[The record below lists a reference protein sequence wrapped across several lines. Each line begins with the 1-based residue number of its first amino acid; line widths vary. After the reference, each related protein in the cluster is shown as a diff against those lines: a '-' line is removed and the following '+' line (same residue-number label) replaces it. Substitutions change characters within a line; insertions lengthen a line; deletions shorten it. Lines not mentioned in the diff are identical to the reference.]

1 MNKSSLVEAVADKT
15 GITKK
20 SSEIILNAVLE
31 AITEQLTVGNTVRL
45 VGFGSFVVKRRNAR
59 KCVNPHTGEDIYV
72 PSKQVPVF
80 KAGKQLKLLTNRR

>member
-1 MNKSSLVEAVADKT
+1 MNKADLIGAVADKT
-15 GITKK
+15 GINKK

-59 KCVNPHTGEDIYV
+59 KCVNPHNGEDIYV
-72 PSKQVPVF
+72 PSKNVPVF
-80 KAGKQLKLLTNRR
+80 KAGKQLKMLTNRR

>member
-1 MNKSSLVEAVADKT
+1 MNKAELVTAVSEKT

-31 AITEQLTVGNTVRL
+31 AITEQLTVGSTVRL

-59 KCVNPHTGEDIYV
+59 KCVNPHSGEDIYV
-72 PSKQVPVF
+72 PSKNVPVF
-80 KAGKQLKLLTNRR
+80 KAGKQIKLLTNRR